1 MKTMSNEK
9 KYTREEIKAI
19 VNEELRKAGLTPS
32 REISADEMEQVS
44 GGYDTRV
51 FKSHEEIDQVMDII
65 SSVWDKYGRDVAV
78 IAAFD
83 MKVTSRCGSGRTNT
97 TLDRF
102 THPEGLRIWLH
113 QELNGEHDSLI
124 QHYANT

>member
-1 MKTMSNEK
+1 MSNEK
-9 KYTREEIKAI
+9 KYTREEIRAI
-19 VNEELRKAGLTPS
+19 IDEELRKANLNPD
-32 REISADEMEQVS
+32 RELSADEMEQVS
-44 GGYDTRV
+44 GGHYTRV

-83 MKVTSRCGSGRTNT
+83 MKVTSSDSRTT
-97 TLDRF
+97 VLDRF